1 VLKTHRLP
9 VIDSLDVGYWM
20 RVEIFSAMIGIE
32 MKQDAGS
39 VLDAAAPAQLPVC
52 GIQFKRLFVQFI
64 PGLCGS
70 KAAKTLMMV
79 KRW

>member
-1 VLKTHRLP
+1 
-9 VIDSLDVGYWM
+9 
-20 RVEIFSAMIGIE
+20 MIVIE

-39 VLDAAAPAQLPVC
+39 VFDAPAPAQLPVC

-64 PGLCGS
+64 PGLCDS